1 MAEKN
6 LSPVNIESMEE
17 ALHRLSKKPGVK
29 AWLMLDRSNG
39 AVLKTN
45 GQIAAVRPAKSSSN
59 TNNNNSASPSLPT
72 PSGGSFSVDVTT
84 NTSNETQAAQEL
96 ASMVWSFMSS
106 AGSLVDEI
114 DTEDELK
121 LLRLRTKKQ
130 EFVIVPEPK
139 YLLVVIH
146 DTPLV

>member
-1 MAEKN
+1 MDD
-6 LSPVNIESMEE
+6 

-45 GQIAAVRPAKSSSN
+45 GQIANVRPAKSSSN
-59 TNNNNSASPSLPT
+59 NNNNGASPSLPT

-84 NTSNETQAAQEL
+84 NNTNNETLAAQEL

-114 DTEDELK
+114 DSEVWPSLYM
-121 LLRLRTKKQ
+121 Q
-130 EFVIVPEPK
+130 V
-139 YLLVVIH
+139 Y
-146 DTPLV
+146 